1 MIFNE
6 DKLRHQDSHK
16 LKMHQLT
23 VKVEGWQCVEPVTVD
38 KVGTYFRDTPAE
50 LQNSVSI

>member
-1 MIFNE
+1 
-6 DKLRHQDSHK
+6 
-16 LKMHQLT
+16 MHQLT

-50 LQNSVSI
+50 LQNSVSTLLSLIIYY